1 MDTQT
6 LAVSKLLETFRS
18 GGSVKVVN
26 GKASVV
32 EYGITHTVPA
42 VVFTDAVIRER
53 MMLQMSFGG
62 TADNCTYTKTDT
74 FRGIDL

>member
-53 MMLQMSFGG
+53 MMLQRNFGG
-62 TADNCTYTKTDT
+62 TEDNCVYTKTDT
-74 FRGIDL
+74 FRGVEL